1 MSSPSFEIV
10 VDANSS
16 HLGDADLE
24 KLICRVYVDGG
35 FTRQEVVA
43 KIFTAAAIR
52 RRGKLLLARNLADKS
67 LAGALILVAPGSPA
81 CRVAKNGEAE
91 MQLLAVLPEHRNA
104 GIGRGLIDAA
114 LQLARREGY
123 SEMALR
129 TQPTMHAAHH
139 LYSKA
144 GFVRAPERDVQQ
156 DDYTFLAYKRVL

>member
-1 MSSPSFEIV
+1 MSVPPFDIA
-10 VDANSS
+10 VDADRS
-16 HLGDADLE
+16 HVGDAELE
-24 KLICRVYVDGG
+24 NMIHRVYVDGG

-43 KIFTAAAIR
+43 TLFTAAAIR

-67 LAGALILVAPGSPA
+67 LAGAVILVAPRSPA

-114 LQLARREGY
+114 LQLARRDGHW
-123 SEMALR
+123 EMALR

-156 DDYTFLAYKRVL
+156 DDYTFLAYKRAL